1 MTPPRRRV
9 QGPGSKGQE
18 AEGDAEESETG
29 RRKTR
34 EKKKRRLVLTK
45 EMELL
50 DHEANHKHVLNDS

>member
-34 EKKKRRLVLTK
+34 EKKKSGV
-45 EMELL
+45 
-50 DHEANHKHVLNDS
+50 